1 MKKVQVKYTMEI
13 PEDKFEKACTKALC
27 NKKYMIATLRNKA
40 EVNGRVV
47 VYEFIDSL
55 NSEQFQKVKK
65 FFDTMPKLSYD
76 VKYKCSTCGEDKT
89 TTLEGLDSFFG

>member
-1 MKKVQVKYTMEI
+1 MKRNILHKIDIT
-13 PEDKFEKACTKALC
+13 DKDLS
-27 NKKYMIATLRNKA
+27 
-40 EVNGRVV
+40 
-47 VYEFIDSL
+47 EFIEQM
-55 NSEQFQKVKK
+55 NTEQFENVMK